1 MDAAYRAPIG
11 LKLTKSP
18 SMVEWFTQQLELQ
31 HDGQHNGGGPQH
43 QCCLIIWIH
52 AREAE

>member
-31 HDGQHNGGGPQH
+31 HDSQQVLGVPQPH
-43 QCCLIIWIH
+43 YCHVGWFH
-52 AREAE
+52 GTEAG